1 MTKCDHGVMIP
12 QWYTQPNVSP
22 YCSGCTVLS
31 DIQGEDISKL
41 AEKWEAILVKENTAT

>member
-1 MTKCDHGVMIP
+1 MVKCPHGNYDPSGTGI
-12 QWYTQPNVSP
+12 SH
-22 YCSGCTVLS
+22 YCTGCTVPS